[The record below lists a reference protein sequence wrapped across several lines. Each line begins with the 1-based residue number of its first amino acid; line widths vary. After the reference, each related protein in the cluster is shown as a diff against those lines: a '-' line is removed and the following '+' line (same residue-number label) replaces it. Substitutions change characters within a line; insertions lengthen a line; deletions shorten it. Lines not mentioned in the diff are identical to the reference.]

1 MKPKSTSYEV
11 QVFQDQHWVLSQV
24 VEGEGEA
31 IEYADNLLSRENYT
45 AVRVVR
51 DFARLDGMHK
61 ETVLVEKTKSAK
73 KQELT
78 TATLNEAP
86 ICMDLADAFALP
98 SRLTIGR
105 LFRAYLD
112 EMFLTPTELLHH
124 AREMKRLADKGSLL
138 MNAVDQISRL
148 QAPQGG
154 EEAKERREFLFRSWD
169 QLEARAR
176 KEAPEKPPRNM
187 PLSDLAAW
195 AKKSNEEF
203 DYALRVLASAQLIE
217 QKGWMA
223 KLDMVLR
230 WAAEEEAK
238 EHFAF
243 LDGLVADL
251 LIPGEAIQDLLG
263 CQANLAAALA
273 QLCDLADGKAQ
284 SAKFAAESFE
294 VINRLFASGRLPQ
307 SQQTLLSRVSRELR
321 SVNPLSRNQPD
332 QEFEAFLGVLNR
344 MVSYKEVTGGP
355 LIAEGLTHRYVRQ
368 QNVGGLSGLQNAIDD
383 ICVELGGRC
392 RPTIFLMAL
401 TGAPKTMEVFGE
413 HILRKL
419 SRFVEDRGGIEDWTP
434 ARLSPPE
441 RMSSLTSCNAAIQAC
456 ETIPEKL
463 KADLHK
469 ATDDVLVEYLEKSE
483 LIEKIDRPD
492 DPLAFRALRL
502 VKFCGSGVLIKGRSL
517 ELAQKRILGYL
528 RQPSFEEKFLSSI
541 PDKGAAEK
549 HLREFHK
556 LLVSAGFKF

>member
-1 MKPKSTSYEV
+1 MKPKSTTYEV
-11 QVFQDQHWVLSQV
+11 QVFQDQRWVLSQV
-24 VEGEGEA
+24 VEGEGDA
-31 IEYADNLLSRENYT
+31 IQYADNLLSRENYE

-51 DFARLDGMHK
+51 DFARLDGMHH
-61 ETVLVEKTKSAK
+61 ETVLLEKTKAAK

-86 ICMDLADAFALP
+86 ICTEVAEAFGLP
-98 SRLTIGR
+98 ARLTIGR
-105 LFRAYLD
+105 IFRAYLD
-112 EMFLTPTELLHH
+112 EMLLTPTELLHNS
-124 AREMKRLADKGSLL
+124 REMKRLADKGNLL

-195 AKKSNEEF
+195 AKKSKEEF
-203 DYALRVLASAQLIE
+203 NYAIRVLASCQLIE

-230 WAAEEEAK
+230 WAGEEEAN
-238 EHFAF
+238 EHFA
-243 LDGLVADL
+243 LIDGLVADL

-263 CQANLAAALA
+263 CQTNLAAALA
-273 QLCDLADGKAQ
+273 QLCDLADGKAE
-284 SAKFAAESFE
+284 SAKFAAESFA
-294 VINRLFASGRLPQ
+294 VINKLFASGRLPQ

-321 SVNPLSRNQPD
+321 SVNALSRNQPD
-332 QEFEAFLGVLNR
+332 KEFEAFLGVLNR

-355 LIAEGLTHRYVRQ
+355 LIAEGVTHRYVRQ

-392 RPTIFLMAL
+392 RATVYLMAL
-401 TGAPKTMEVFGE
+401 TGAPKTMEVFGD
-413 HILRKL
+413 HVLRKMSL
-419 SRFVEDRGGIEDWTP
+419 FVEDKGGIDEWVP
-434 ARLSPPE
+434 ARFTPPE
-441 RMSSLTSCNAAIQAC
+441 KMSALTNCNAAIQAC
-456 ETIPEKL
+456 ETLPDKL
-463 KADLHK
+463 KTDLHK
-469 ATDDVLVEYLEKSE
+469 VTDGVLVDYLEKSE
-483 LIEKIDRPD
+483 VIEKIDRPD

-502 VKFCGSGVLIKGRSL
+502 VKFCSSGALIKGRSL
-517 ELAQKRILGYL
+517 DLAQKRILGHL
-528 RQPSFEEKFLSSI
+528 RQPNFEEKFLSSI
-541 PDKGAAEK
+541 PDKEAAEK

-556 LLVSAGFKF
+556 LLVTAGFKF